1 MNEEKLNLSTRKF
14 LKQVGITAQREIEI
28 AVRKA
33 VEKGTLGVA
42 ELPIKVTLEC
52 PALGLSHIVQGK
64 LEIS

>member
-33 VEKGTLGVA
+33 VEEGTLGA
-42 ELPIKVTLEC
+42 NELPIKVTLEC
-52 PALGLSHIVQGK
+52 PELGLSHIVQGK
-64 LEIS
+64 LETS